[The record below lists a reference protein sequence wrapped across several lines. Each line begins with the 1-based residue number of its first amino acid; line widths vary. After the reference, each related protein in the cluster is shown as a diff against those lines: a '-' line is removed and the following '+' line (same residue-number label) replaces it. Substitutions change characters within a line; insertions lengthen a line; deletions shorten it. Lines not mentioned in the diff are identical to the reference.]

1 MPANVPYG
9 YYRVVK
15 SQPPRL
21 SLLAGRNVEVQVESG
36 LLSVKKRWDFQ
47 TNSTSPAI
55 LAASGGQCG
64 QFNRDSALNPSSRIR
79 PSDAPI

>member
-1 MPANVPYG
+1 
-9 YYRVVK
+9 
-15 SQPPRL
+15 L

-64 QFNRDSALNPSSRIR
+64 QFNRDSALKH
-79 PSDAPI
+79 